1 MGWKGVKSVHKATF
15 AEFKLGLLSFRLV
28 AGDPLLDEPKGSEFG
43 ELLNEHKEFKEWAKT
58 CDNWKNDE

>member
-43 ELLNEHKEFKEWAKT
+43 ELLNEHKEFKE
-58 CDNWKNDE
+58 